1 MKSKKTILCPTLT
14 VFHGYNDTF
23 GQKTRFSFYDLTTAN
38 PFQIG
43 TITDL
48 RHVPETTLIE
58 QYKKAINSAAYI
70 ERQKSNDATMRANL
84 KKLSDAGVTIVAGT
98 DAGNI
103 GTQHASSYIGE
114 LKAMRASGLTNW
126 QVLQAA
132 TINPAKIFDAENK
145 IGSVAAGKKAD
156 LILLEADPS
165 NDLENLKKIN
175 VIFKNGKVFNPADL
189 IAETPVAL
197 VQRQLN
203 AYNAGNIDAFL
214 EPYSDDVEI
223 FDFPNKPTLKGK
235 EAMRKQY
242 AELFAKFPICIAS
255 SKPELCRAMS

>member
-1 MKSKKTILCPTLT
+1 
-14 VFHGYNDTF
+14 
-23 GQKTRFSFYDLTTAN
+23 
-38 PFQIG
+38 
-43 TITDL
+43 
-48 RHVPETTLIE
+48 
-58 QYKKAINSAAYI
+58 
-70 ERQKSNDATMRANL
+70 
-84 KKLSDAGVTIVAGT
+84 VTIVAGT

-114 LKAMRASGLTNW
+114 LKAMQESGLTNW

-175 VIFKNGKVFNPADL
+175 LIFKNGKPFNPADL
-189 IAETPVAL
+189 IIETPVAL

-223 FDFPNKPTLKGK
+223 FDFPNKPTIKGK

-242 AELFAKFPICIAS
+242 AELFAKFPNLHC
-255 SKPELCRAMS
+255 ELKSRIVQGDVVIDKESITGAGSNKFEATAIYQIKQGKITKVYFIQ